1 MFVRC
6 DSKTLQNVANESI
19 FFFSENCAYLLQHF
33 NFDRCQTVN
42 MEDAELINQIL
53 MGNMN
58 AFTFL
63 VNRYQKLVVHITKRL
78 IQRQEEVEDVCQDVF
93 LKVYQNL
100 GKYRNECKLS
110 TWIAT
115 IAYNTSI
122 NYLRKFKKNI
132 EVNPYDS
139 DFLRNLT
146 NYKSDDYERTDLHQY
161 IHEQIELLPVQYRT
175 VLTLYHLEEFSY
187 QEIEQITGMPE
198 ETIKSYLFRAKAL
211 LREKLKCVVDE
222 NSLKSVKEITH
233 EK

>member
-6 DSKTLQNVANESI
+6 DSRALQNVAGQTV
-19 FFFSENCAYLLQHF
+19 FFLIKLFLLTATFQLHG
-33 NFDRCQTVN
+33 CQTIN

-53 MGNMN
+53 KGNMN

-63 VNRYQKLVVHITKRL
+63 VNRYQKLVVHITGRL
-78 IQRQEEVEDVCQDVF
+78 IQRQDELEDVCQDVY
-93 LKVYQNL
+93 LKVFQNL

-122 NYLRKFKKNI
+122 NYLRKFKKGM
-132 EVNPYDS
+132 EVNPDDS
-139 DFLRNLT
+139 PALRNMT
-146 NYKSDDYERTDLHQY
+146 QYKSDDYERTDLHQF

-198 ETIKSYLFRAKAL
+198 GTIKSYLFRAKAL
-211 LREKLKCVVDE
+211 LKEKLKCVVDE
-222 NSLKSVKEITH
+222 NSLKLVKEITH